1 MKIIG
6 QSSILPIFNRPKK
19 VKKRPLPWRSYVP
32 PDSVDV
38 QLIPRRNLYGRTPLR
53 FRSMGTASTQLRDA
67 VSIYQDEINPFPK
80 DLPSQEELSLRLEEI
95 QEEFEEQKALERFE
109 SSEAVAQFNASASAP
124 LSPDEPSERVGVV
137 NASNVSAQV
146 SSARFPQM
154 STSRPSSAT
163 SEEEPDHVRRFADWV
178 QQVTVFE

>member
-109 SSEAVAQFNASASAP
+109 SSEAVAQFNASLPS
-124 LSPDEPSERVGVV
+124 DEPPEPTERVGVV

-154 STSRPSSAT
+154 PTSRPSSAS

>member
-53 FRSMGTASTQLRDA
+53 FHSMGTDRTQLRDA
-67 VSIYQDEINPFPK
+67 ISIYQDEINPFPK

-95 QEEFEEQKALERFE
+95 QDEFAEQKALERYDPQFAVE
-109 SSEAVAQFNASASAP
+109 APSSEQLHPPQNGDSHV
-124 LSPDEPSERVGVV
+124 EVV
-137 NASNVSAQV
+137 NAPTASATV
-146 SSARFPQM
+146 TNARFPQI
-154 STSRPSSAT
+154 STERPQPD
-163 SEEEPDHVRRFADWV
+163 EGGGEDHVRRFADWV
-178 QQVTVFE
+178 QQVTVFD